1 MGALA
6 PQLLTDDWVPVLVD
20 AFKTAL
26 EASLAGDGDD
36 VKKVAAVAD
45 AAQDA
50 GESLDVEGEPEHE
63 DALPCAIVPLKVRK
77 PCAYMRVCSPTD
89 WRTRGRPC
97 LSIFVSC
104 ATCFCRWQRPPA
116 AEA

>member
-1 MGALA
+1 MNPAERA
-6 PQLLTDDWVPVLVD
+6 
-20 AFKTAL
+20 AL

-77 PCAYMRVCSPTD
+77 PRAHARL
-89 WRTRGRPC
+89 
-97 LSIFVSC
+97 LSD
-104 ATCFCRWQRPPA
+104 
-116 AEA
+116 

>member
-36 VKKVAAVAD
+36 AKQVAAVAD

-77 PCAYMRVCSPTD
+77 PCAYMRVYALRLTGA
-89 WRTRGRPC
+89 RAAGR
-97 LSIFVSC
+97 V
-104 ATCFCRWQRPPA
+104 
-116 AEA
+116 